1 MKLNLFAAAA
11 FFGLALPSIALAGP
25 TIGLAYSVGTGS
37 QTQLVSGAS
46 TSFTH
51 QYSIDGGLAT
61 LTANYYGMGG
71 FDLAVDTNGTSLGST
86 PVNVFETIS
95 GLTGTGVE
103 SIRGLLTNNSYTTG
117 QATSITYTIS
127 SGTVILGSNTVSG
140 STVKDPIYIPSF
152 DATGIYSLTQE
163 YSITGAASGATNVSL
178 DGAVNVPEP
187 GSLALLGTGL
197 IGLGLL
203 LRRRQKRS

>member
-1 MKLNLFAAAA
+1 MKLKLFAAAA

-25 TIGLAYSVGTGS
+25 TIGLAYSLGSGS

-46 TSFTH
+46 TSFSQ
-51 QYSIDGGLAT
+51 QYSIDGGTAT
-61 LTANYYGMGG
+61 ITANYYGMGA

-95 GLTGTGVE
+95 GLTGTGIE
-103 SIRGLLTNNSYTTG
+103 SVMGLLVNNSNTG
-117 QATSITYTIS
+117 SLPTSLTYTIS
-127 SGTVILGSNTVSG
+127 GNGTVLGSKTISGKIKSATV
-140 STVKDPIYIPSF
+140 YIPSF